1 MRSTVHGRNGHLQ
14 IASVYGIGQEGPEL
28 TLCRDIFKL
37 GGDCPGSVVFAY
49 FHGHLFRTVI
59 ALFACLAGKS
69 LNMGGFLQINDNPV
83 RRLGVLVAPVGSPES
98 IQIAIQTSLFQPAVP
113 QSPSFGSSDEALRA
127 SHPVRSS
134 NSILLA
140 SIDPLKMK

>member
-37 GGDCPGSVVFAY
+37 GGDCPGSVVFAH

-83 RRLGVLVAPVGSPES
+83 RRLGVLVAPVGLRKYSDRHPDKPLS
-98 IQIAIQTSLFQPAVP
+98 ARCVPSLLL
-113 QSPSFGSSDEALRA
+113 SALRTKRSGLPIRCGRA
-127 SHPVRSS
+127 TPYCWHP
-134 NSILLA
+134 SIL
-140 SIDPLKMK
+140 

>member
-113 QSPSFGSSDEALRA
+113 PVSFFRLFGRSAQGLP
-127 SHPVRSS
+127 PVRSS